1 MLRMVDR
8 PGSIE
13 QRHERQAVDAR
24 GIRCSVEHRKH
35 KSKDAEIVMPSRWM
49 QVIRGDRIPHS
60 LLTAEPSPH
69 WLPDMAPVQPA
80 TRAPITSCIE
90 SLDEVTPLM
99 EYMA

>member
-35 KSKDAEIVMPSRWM
+35 KSKDAEIATPIRWM
-49 QVIRGDRIPHS
+49 QVIVAIACPHS
-60 LLTAEPSPH
+60 LLTTEPSPH
-69 WLPDMAPVQPA
+69 DITPIQPV
-80 TRAPITSCIE
+80 TRAPHNK
-90 SLDEVTPLM
+90 LH
-99 EYMA
+99 